1 MYKIKV
7 EDFIDVKV
15 NKSSFDLNDLIHI
28 CKRKNN
34 NKREYLFVNK
44 YQGKHIP
51 ESPYYIISLFDSFV
65 AEVKKFIKPSE
76 RVVVVG
82 FAETATGI
90 AEYLTYKLSLDKEYK
105 NTVVRHLQTS
115 REEYTDCPRLFTF
128 GEEHSHAVNQFL
140 YCKDFLPKYD
150 KVLFVEDE
158 ITTGNTILNFI
169 NEFKKINPNCNY
181 AVSSILNWQNEN
193 NCKIFDEQGIDR
205 ICLIEGEIK
214 SELPSLSMIEGNDA
228 VDYISHC
235 SIETTDNSFIYSN
248 IVPNS
253 RKGVDP
259 HSFRHYV
266 EKVQD
271 KITIGLCS
279 YIDRNDSVMVIG
291 TEEFMFYPMMAARDL
306 EQSLGCKV
314 KYRAT
319 TRSPISCSSKDGYII
334 KDAITLPSV
343 YEKDRQ
349 TYLYNMN
356 DDYSK
361 IIVVSDVNMTLE
373 FKQAITEFANKNSK
387 NVYFI
392 TI

>member
-1 MYKIKV
+1 MYGIKV
-7 EDFIDVKV
+7 EDFINVKV
-15 NKSSFDLNDLIHI
+15 NKSPFDLNDLIHI
-28 CKRKNN
+28 CKRRNN
-34 NKREYLFVNK
+34 AKREYLFVNR

-51 ESPYYIISLFDSFV
+51 ESPYNIISLFDTFV
-65 AEVKKFIKPSE
+65 AEVKQSIKPSE

-105 NTVVRHLQTS
+105 DTVVRHLQTS
-115 REEYTDCPRLFTF
+115 REEYADCPRLFTF
-128 GEEHSHAVNQFL
+128 DEEHSHAVNQFL

-181 AVSSILNWQNEN
+181 AVSSILNWQNECN
-193 NCKIFDEQGIDR
+193 RKTFDEQGIDR
-205 ICLIEGEIK
+205 ICLVEGEIK
-214 SELPSLSMIEGNDA
+214 SELPALSMVEDKGA
-228 VDYISHC
+228 VDYISHFYKG
-235 SIETTDNSFIYSN
+235 INATPFIYST

-259 HSFRHYV
+259 HSFRRYV

-271 KITIGLCS
+271 KVTIGLCS
-279 YIDRNDSVMVIG
+279 YVDRNDSIMVIG

-319 TRSPISCSSKDGYII
+319 TRSPISCCSKDGYII
-334 KDAITLPSV
+334 KDAITLPSA
-343 YEKDRQ
+343 YDKDRQ

-361 IIVVSDVNMTLE
+361 IVVISDVNMTLE
-373 FKQAITEFANKNSK
+373 FKQAITEFGVNNSK
-387 NVYFI
+387 KVYFI
-392 TI
+392 TV